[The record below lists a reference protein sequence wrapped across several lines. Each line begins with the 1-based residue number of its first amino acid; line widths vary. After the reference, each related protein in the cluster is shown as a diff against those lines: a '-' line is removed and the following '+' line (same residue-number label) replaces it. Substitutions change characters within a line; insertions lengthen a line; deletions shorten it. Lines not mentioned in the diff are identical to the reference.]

1 MKIRKIILASMLL
14 LASTAWAGNEGDSD
28 VILPT
33 SEFGDDESIT
43 TGLINDLVSQ
53 TFPKKEPTTEKR
65 QYGFNIS
72 DFASTPVFGAYIIGS
87 YKYSDQDG
95 KNGGPG
101 FNARLIR
108 AYVDGSILK
117 DFKYRLQVELN
128 GDPHIKDFYLE
139 WARYKEFSVK
149 IGQFKRAF
157 TFENPMN
164 PWDVGVGDYSQ
175 VVKKLTGMG
184 DRCGESSTGGR
195 DQGLQVQG
203 DLFPVGKDKHRLI
216 HYQLAVYNG
225 NGINQSDNNSRKD
238 VIGTLQ
244 VQPVKG
250 LFVGFFGWTGNWTDG
265 GVTVKRDRYAIGAK
279 YDHNNWTARTEY
291 VHSVGHKV
299 SEYDETTGTWS
310 GTGRADAFYATL
322 GVPVMPWL
330 KVYLK
335 YDQYRDQ
342 GTNSTKHTIYTIA
355 PNFRLHKNL
364 NFQIQYNYNY
374 DKTAADQKYNELWLE
389 TYVRF

>member
-1 MKIRKIILASMLL
+1 MRKFIIASMLL
-14 LASTAWAGNEGDSD
+14 LASTAWAGNEDDSD

-43 TGLINDLVSQ
+43 TGLINDIVEQ
-53 TFPKKEPTTEKR
+53 VVPKKEPTTEKKK
-65 QYGFNIS
+65 YGFNIT

-87 YKYSDQDG
+87 YKYNDQEGQHD
-95 KNGGPG
+95 GPG
-101 FNARLIR
+101 FNARIIR
-108 AYVDGSILK
+108 AYVDGSIFT
-117 DFKYRLQVELN
+117 DFKYRLQVEFN
-128 GDPHIKDFYLE
+128 NDPHIKDFYLE
-139 WARYKEFSVK
+139 WAKYKEFSVK

-157 TFENPMN
+157 TFENPLN

-175 VVKKLTGMG
+175 AVKKLAGMG
-184 DRCGESSTGGR
+184 DRCGESSMGGR

-203 DLFPVGKDKHRLI
+203 DLFPVGQDKHRLI

-225 NGINQSDNNSRKD
+225 NGINKSDNNSRKD

-244 VQPVKG
+244 VQPIKG
-250 LFVGFFGWTGNWTDG
+250 LFIGVFGWTGNWSDG
-265 GVTVKRDRYAIGAK
+265 TVTVKRNRYAISAK

-299 SEYDETTGTWS
+299 SEYDATTGTWS
-310 GTGRADAFYATL
+310 GTGRADAFYATV